1 MAESDKKRFKLELN
15 QFEKLGYYIKV
26 KNKNSDKNALIFL
39 QKKNYCYLIWLIYS
53 EF

>member
-39 QKKNYCYLIWLIYS
+39 QKKIIVI
-53 EF
+53 